1 MMATYFIFIGLVS
14 KIEKSITDH
23 TEFLNYKNE
32 MDNWLTNANK
42 TLDECTGIG
51 DENETRQ
58 KLHAITVCILKYI
71 YTYMIGWDR
80 KCGLN

>member
-1 MMATYFIFIGLVS
+1 MMAIYFIFIGLVG
-14 KIEKSITDH
+14 KIEQSITDH

-32 MDNWLTNANK
+32 MDNWLINANE

-58 KLHAITVCILKYI
+58 KLQAITVCIPKYI
-71 YTYMIGWDR
+71 HTYMNG
-80 KCGLN
+80 